1 MAIKRALVVDD
12 SRSARLI
19 LRRLLEKHGLD
30 VETAESA
37 EQALEYLQNKRPD
50 AIFMDHTMP
59 GMDGLQAVKAIK
71 NDPKTAMIP
80 VMMYTAKEGELYVGQ
95 ARALGAVGVLPK
107 QVEPA
112 ELFKVLQRLGLVTD
126 KRGEEEMEKAPPVL
140 KRGEERRRRD
150 GEPPGIQLK
159 GLVERMLSEQRHE
172 LRTDILA
179 SHRAFARQVAREIL
193 AEQRAEFARQDA
205 AAETDDQEKEARTE
219 AGRQDVSAS
228 WMWFT
233 LILLLTSAWLLW
245 NGYRAAEEVERLQQS
260 VTGQR
265 TLQRAMVGGSSAISQ
280 DQVGSLRARLATS
293 GDQLYRM
300 LSALEWAIN
309 QGNTIAFG
317 EVALNERRIGLV
329 RGLLERLE
337 SLGFQGVVRLETHL
351 GRFCLRGDDNDTY
364 ALAAAD
370 LQVDQCTLIGH
381 PLDDSMSV
389 GDRQSIEFTNF
400 LDSSKLLESGTI
412 EIQVVHHGRADSREL
427 YPYPRSAATAGEW
440 NAVAAR
446 NNRLEVAL
454 LPDPDWPFPAP

>member
-1 MAIKRALVVDD
+1 MTIKRALVVDD

-19 LRRLLEKHGLD
+19 LRRLLEKHGLE

-37 EQALEYLQNKRPD
+37 EQALDYLQKKRPD

-112 ELFKVLQRLGLVTD
+112 ELFKVLQRLGLVRD
-126 KRGEEEMEKAPPVL
+126 QRGERDKGKAPPVL
-140 KRGEERRRRD
+140 KRDDRRRAD

-179 SHRAFARQVAREIL
+179 SHRAFARQVAQEIL
-193 AEQRAEFARQDA
+193 AEQRAEAARLEEA
-205 AAETDDQEKEARTE
+205 GEKAAEAVVETPGGE
-219 AGRQDVSAS
+219 VSTL

-233 LILLLTSAWLLW
+233 LVLLLASAWLLW
-245 NGYRAAEEVERLQQS
+245 SGYKSADELSRVQQELS
-260 VTGQR
+260 NQR
-265 TLQRAMVGGSSAISQ
+265 GVQRVMAGGSSTIRQ
-280 DQVGSLRARLATS
+280 DQLGSLRARLATA

-300 LSALEWAIN
+300 LSALEWATN
-309 QGNTIAFG
+309 QGN
-317 EVALNERRIGLV
+317 RIGFSELALDGQRLDMV
-329 RGLLERLE
+329 QGLLERLD
-337 SLGFQGVVRLETHL
+337 SLGFQGVLRLETHL
-351 GRFCLRGDDNDTY
+351 GRFCLVGDDNSGY
-364 ALAAAD
+364 SLAAPE
-370 LQVDQCTLIGH
+370 LPVDQCTLIGH

-389 GDRQSIEFTNF
+389 AERQSLEFTNF
-400 LDSSKLLESGTI
+400 LDSSRLLETGNI
-412 EIQVVHHGRADSREL
+412 EIQIVHHGRADSREL
-427 YPYPRSAATAGEW
+427 YSYPRSGATAGEW
-440 NAVAAR
+440 NAAAQK

>member
-19 LRRLLEKHGLD
+19 LRRLLEKHGLE

-37 EQALEYLQNKRPD
+37 EQALDYLQNKRPD

-112 ELFKVLQRLGLVTD
+112 ELFKVLQRLGLLTD
-126 KRGEEEMEKAPPVL
+126 QRSGKGERKAPPVL
-140 KRGEERRRRD
+140 KKGEERRQRD
-150 GEPPGIQLK
+150 GEPQGIQLK
-159 GLVERMLSEQRHE
+159 GLVERMLSEQRYE

-179 SHRAFARQVAREIL
+179 SHRAFARQVAQEIL
-193 AEQRAEFARQDA
+193 AEQRAENARQEA
-205 AAETDDQEKEARTE
+205 AIEEAASEEEPERASST
-219 AGRQDVSAS
+219 VSTI

-245 NGYRAAEEVERLQQS
+245 SGYRSAGEISRLEQE

-265 TLQRAMVGGSSAISQ
+265 SVKRALFGGPSSLSQ
-280 DQVGSLRARLATS
+280 DQIGNLRARLATA

-300 LSALEWAIN
+300 LAALEWAAN
-309 QGNTIAFG
+309 QDNAIAFS
-317 EVALNERRIGLV
+317 EEALGGSRLSMV
-329 RGLLERLE
+329 QGLLQRLD

-351 GRFCLRGDDNDTY
+351 GRFCLVGDDTQGY
-364 ALAAAD
+364 TLAPPD
-370 LQVDQCTLIGH
+370 LPVDQCTLIGH
-381 PLDDSMSV
+381 PLDDSLSIA
-389 GDRQSIEFTNF
+389 GRQSLEFTNF
-400 LDSSKLLESGTI
+400 LDSSVLLEKGNI
-412 EIQVVHHGRADSREL
+412 EVQIVHHGRADSREL
-427 YPYPRSAATAGEW
+427 FPYPRGGGAAASW
-440 NAVAAR
+440 NAAAAR

-454 LPDPDWPFPAP
+454 LPDPDWPFQAP

>member
-37 EQALEYLQNKRPD
+37 EQALEYLQKKRPD

-126 KRGEEEMEKAPPVL
+126 KRGERDDGKTPPVL

-193 AEQRAEFARQDA
+193 AEQRAESAREDA
-205 AAETDDQEKEARTE
+205 APETE
-219 AGRQDVSAS
+219 AAELKPAKGQGEVSS
-228 WMWFT
+228 LWMWFT
-233 LILLLTSAWLLW
+233 LVLLLTSAWLLW
-245 NGYRAAEEVERLQQS
+245 NAYRSAEEVARLQQDL
-260 VTGQR
+260 TGQR
-265 TLQRAMVGGSSAISQ
+265 TVQRAMLGGTSAVSQ
-280 DQVGSLRARLATS
+280 DQMGSLRARLATS

-300 LSALEWAIN
+300 LAALEWAIN
-309 QGNTIAFG
+309 QGNTIAYG
-317 EVALNERRIGLV
+317 DVALNERRMNLV
-329 RGLLERLE
+329 QGLLDRLE
-337 SLGFQGVVRLETHL
+337 SLGFQGVLRLETHL
-351 GRFCLRGDDNDTY
+351 GRFCLQGNEGDGYT
-364 ALAAAD
+364 LAPPD
-370 LQVDQCTLIGH
+370 LPVDQCTLIGH

-389 GDRQSIEFTNF
+389 AERQSIEFTNF
-400 LDSSKLLESGTI
+400 LDSSQLLQAGNI
-412 EIQVVHHGRADSREL
+412 EIQIVHHGRADSREL
-427 YPYPRSAATAGEW
+427 YAYPRSTATAGEW

-454 LPDPDWPFPAP
+454 LPDPEWPFPAP

>member
-37 EQALEYLQNKRPD
+37 EQALEYLQKKRPD

-126 KRGEEEMEKAPPVL
+126 QRGESAEEKAPPVL
-140 KRGEERRRRD
+140 KRGDERRRRD

-172 LRTDILA
+172 MRTDILA

-193 AEQRAEFARQDA
+193 AEQRAETSKHDA
-205 AAETDDQEKEARTE
+205 AHGDEEKEISAERP
-219 AGRQDVSAS
+219 RQEVSAT

-233 LILLLTSAWLLW
+233 LVLLLTSAWLLW
-245 NGYRAAEEVERLQQS
+245 NGYRSAEEVARLQQNI
-260 VTGQR
+260 TGQR
-265 TLQRAMVGGSSAISQ
+265 TMQRALAGGSSAITQ

-317 EVALNERRIGLV
+317 EVALNERRVNVV

-351 GRFCLRGDDNDTY
+351 GRYCLQGNDSEAY
-364 ALAAAD
+364 RLAEPG

-381 PLDDSMSV
+381 PLDNSMSV
-389 GDRQSIEFTNF
+389 ADRQSIEFTNF
-400 LDSSKLLESGTI
+400 LDSSKLLESGNI
-412 EIQVVHHGRADSREL
+412 EIQIVHHGRADSRER
-427 YPYPRSAATAGEW
+427 YPYPRSAVTAGEW

>member
-126 KRGEEEMEKAPPVL
+126 KRGEAEDDKAPPVL
-140 KRGEERRRRD
+140 KRGEERRRKD

-193 AEQRAEFARQDA
+193 AEQRAESVRQDA
-205 AAETDDQEKEARTE
+205 AQEDEAQE
-219 AGRQDVSAS
+219 LESVAPRQDVSTI

-233 LILLLTSAWLLW
+233 LVLLLASAWLLW
-245 NGYRAAEEVERLQQS
+245 NGYRSAEEVSRLQQNI
-260 VTGQR
+260 TGQR
-265 TLQRAMVGGSSAISQ
+265 TLQRALIGGSSAITQ
-280 DQVGSLRARLATS
+280 DQVGNMRARLATS

-309 QGNTIAFG
+309 QGNTIAFD
-317 EVALNERRIGLV
+317 EIALNERRMNLV

-337 SLGFQGVVRLETHL
+337 SLGFEGVVRLETHL
-351 GRFCLRGDDNDTY
+351 GRFCLQGDENVAYT
-364 ALAAAD
+364 LAPPD
-370 LQVDQCTLIGH
+370 QQVDQCTLIGH

-389 GDRQSIEFTNF
+389 AERQSIEFTNF
-400 LDSSKLLESGTI
+400 LDSSKQLESGSI
-412 EIQVVHHGRADSREL
+412 EIQIVHHGRADSRAV

-440 NAVAAR
+440 NTVAVR

>member
-37 EQALEYLQNKRPD
+37 EQALEFLKQNRPD

-59 GMDGLQAVKAIK
+59 GMDGLQAVKVIK
-71 NDPKTAMIP
+71 NEPKTAMIP

-112 ELFKVLQRLGLVTD
+112 ELFKVLQRLGLVSD
-126 KRGEEEMEKAPPVL
+126 KRGEQHGDKELPVL
-140 KRGEERRRRD
+140 KRSEDRRRRD

-159 GLVERMLSEQRHE
+159 GLVDRMLSEQRHE
-172 LRTDILA
+172 LRSDILA
-179 SHRAFARQVAREIL
+179 SHRAFARQVAQEIL
-193 AEQRAEFARQDA
+193 SEQRAESARLEAASAGQDEESA
-205 AAETDDQEKEARTE
+205 AIEKPAN
-219 AGRQDVSAS
+219 QVSTL

-233 LILLLTSAWLLW
+233 LVLLLTSAWLLW
-245 NGYRAAEEVERLQQS
+245 NGYRSAEEIGRLQQD

-265 TLQRAMVGGSSAISQ
+265 ALQRVMGGGTSAMSQ
-280 DQVGSLRARLATS
+280 DQLGSMRAKLATA

-300 LSALEWAIN
+300 LSALEWATN
-309 QGNTIAFG
+309 QGNSIEFG
-317 EVALNERRIGLV
+317 ELALNERRMSLV
-329 RGLLERLE
+329 QGLLERLD
-337 SLGFQGVVRLETHL
+337 SLGFQGVLRLETHL
-351 GRFCLRGDDNDTY
+351 GRFCLLGDDNEGYMPAPADTP
-364 ALAAAD
+364 
-370 LQVDQCTLIGH
+370 VDQCTLIGH
-381 PLDDSMSV
+381 PLDDSLSV
-389 GDRQSIEFTNF
+389 AERQSLEFTNF
-400 LDSSKLLESGTI
+400 LDSSKLLETGNI
-412 EIQVVHHGRADSREL
+412 EIQIVHHGRADSREL
-427 YPYPRSAATAGEW
+427 YPYPRSAASAAEW
-440 NAVAAR
+440 NAVAVR